1 MLMPFAEK
9 RKNSYPYETHSKLAA
24 TPVLIYTSDLPLC
37 IFKYYFSSSIHNA
50 DRFLL
55 FVCSKHTPFLL
66 LKTRRGSNC
75 FFLVIKYN
83 AV

>member
-37 IFKYYFSSSIHNA
+37 IFKYYFSDSIHNA

-55 FVCSKHTPFLL
+55 CL
-66 LKTRRGSNC
+66 
-75 FFLVIKYN
+75 
-83 AV
+83 